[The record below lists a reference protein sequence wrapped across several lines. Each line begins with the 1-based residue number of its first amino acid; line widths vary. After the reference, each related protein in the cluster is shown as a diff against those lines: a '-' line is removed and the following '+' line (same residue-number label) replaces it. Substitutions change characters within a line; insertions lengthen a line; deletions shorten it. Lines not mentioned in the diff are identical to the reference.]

1 MTDQVSQEIVE
12 LLRRIE
18 SNQREALA
26 AQREA
31 MAAQQ
36 EHLALARAQFER
48 SERTINESVELQR
61 VAVARQSQIRNVSLP
76 LIGVL
81 VVLFVWVLVRSRILF

>member
-1 MTDQVSQEIVE
+1 MTDQADREIVE

-18 SNQREALA
+18 SNQREAL
-26 AQREA
+26 
-31 MAAQQ
+31 AAQQ

-61 VAVARQSQIRNVSLP
+61 VAVARQSQIRNVTLP
-76 LIGVL
+76 VVGLL
-81 VVLFVWVLVRSRILF
+81 VVLLVWLLFRWRMLF

>member
-1 MTDQVSQEIVE
+1 MTDQAGRDIVE

-26 AQREA
+26 AQ
-31 MAAQQ
+31 QQ
-36 EHLALARAQFER
+36 HLELSRAQFER

-61 VAVARQSQIRNVSLP
+61 VAVARQSQIRNVALP
-76 LIGVL
+76 VVGLL
-81 VVLFVWVLVRSRILF
+81 VVLLLWLMIRWRVLF

>member
-1 MTDQVSQEIVE
+1 MADQGEREMID

-18 SNQREALA
+18 ANQREAI
-26 AQREA
+26 
-31 MAAQQ
+31 AAQQ

-61 VAVARQSQIRNVSLP
+61 VAVARQSQIRNLTLP
-76 LIGVL
+76 VVGLL
-81 VVLFVWVLVRSRILF
+81 VVLLVWLLFRWRVLF